1 MIEDTVIVS
10 PKGTISL
17 VIFFS
22 GLSDYILKILILETV
37 RGMQLNFFPFFL
49 CSGSVTRPRVSYM
62 FKRNEFAPV
71 SIFLQIFCRPPGLR
85 TVKKGDG
92 FKRKPLK
99 TSFSLYYA
107 ILRINFIPV

>member
-1 MIEDTVIVS
+1 MIKDTVIVS
-10 PKGTISL
+10 PKGTIRL

-62 FKRNEFAPV
+62 FKRNELP
-71 SIFLQIFCRPPGLR
+71 LRQYPCRFSVG
-85 TVKKGDG
+85 
-92 FKRKPLK
+92 PLD
-99 TSFSLYYA
+99 FVL
-107 ILRINFIPV
+107 